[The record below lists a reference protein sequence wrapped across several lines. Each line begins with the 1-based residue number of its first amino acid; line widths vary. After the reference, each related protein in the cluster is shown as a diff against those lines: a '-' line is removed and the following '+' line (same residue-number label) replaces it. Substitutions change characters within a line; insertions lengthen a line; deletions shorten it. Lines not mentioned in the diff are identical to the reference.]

1 MPGVLEKNK
10 ITAQNLI
17 DLKNAIN
24 QIGSYNLLKKET
36 SVVKDTTVKYYCDLT
51 GVLSAY
57 DVINVIFPNETENLS
72 SYPQISIDNKNTYY
86 EIKKGNS
93 LVALKDLQG
102 KANVLYFDGTNWQVV
117 SNDSTGDS
125 LPIGTT
131 LLWYADNIPN
141 GYVELNGQ
149 ELSRATY
156 SELFDVIGTT
166 FGDGDGSTTFNVP
179 DMRDRVPVGVSS
191 TDTNINAVGKI
202 YGEKKHTMTQEEVAP
217 HPHGFQGGAAL
228 FVQENQGVKGI
239 GTGTLW
245 TQGVGAI
252 ATTSTDG
259 GKATPFNVMQPS
271 LALRFICKAF

>member
-166 FGDGDGSTTFNVP
+166 FGEGDGSTTFNVP
-179 DMRDRVPVGVSS
+179 DMRDKVPIGVSS
-191 TDTNINAVGKI
+191 TDTNINTVGKV
-202 YGEKKHTMTQEEVAP
+202 YGEKTHKLTIQELAS
-217 HPHGFQGGAAL
+217 HPHAFQGGQAL
-228 FVQENQGVKGI
+228 FTQANQGIKGL
-239 GTGTLW
+239 GPGSYW
-245 TQGVGAI
+245 VEGVGAI
-252 ATTSTDG
+252 STTSNAG
-259 GKATPFNVMQPS
+259 GDQPHNNMQPS
-271 LALRFICKAF
+271 FALRFICKAF

>member
-117 SNDSTGDS
+117 SNVVNDALNIFPVGS
-125 LPIGTT
+125 L
-131 LLWYADNIPN
+131 
-141 GYVELNGQ
+141 
-149 ELSRATY
+149 
-156 SELFDVIGTT
+156 F
-166 FGDGDGSTTFNVP
+166 FSTTPTNP
-179 DMRDRVPVGVSS
+179 SAWMGGTWEAWGTGRVPVGVNTSDTDFNTVEKTGGNKVFNGINLTSYLADGS
-191 TDTNINAVGKI
+191 TLYGFPNIGSYANRTIVASGDI
-202 YGEKKHTMTQEEVAP
+202 GGSGHHGETPINISLLQPYITCYIWKRVA
-217 HPHGFQGGAAL
+217 
-228 FVQENQGVKGI
+228 
-239 GTGTLW
+239 
-245 TQGVGAI
+245 
-252 ATTSTDG
+252 
-259 GKATPFNVMQPS
+259 
-271 LALRFICKAF
+271 

>member
-117 SNDSTGDS
+117 SNVVNDALNIFPVGS
-125 LPIGTT
+125 L
-131 LLWYADNIPN
+131 
-141 GYVELNGQ
+141 
-149 ELSRATY
+149 
-156 SELFDVIGTT
+156 F
-166 FGDGDGSTTFNVP
+166 FSTTPTNP
-179 DMRDRVPVGVSS
+179 SAWMGGTWEAWGTGRVPVGV
-191 TDTNINAVGKI
+191 DTSQTEFNTVEKTG
-202 YGEKKHTMTQEEVAP
+202 GEKTHKLTVQELAS
-217 HPHGFQGGAAL
+217 HPHGFQGGSAL
-228 FVQENQGVKGI
+228 FTQPNQGIKGL
-239 GTGTLW
+239 GPGSYW
-245 TQGVGAI
+245 VEGVGAI
-252 ATTSTDG
+252 PNTSNAG
-259 GKATPFNVMQPS
+259 GDQPHNN
-271 LALRFICKAF
+271 LQPYITCYIWKRVA

>member
-51 GVLSAY
+51 GTLSIY

-117 SNDSTGDS
+117 SNVVNDALNIFPVGS
-125 LPIGTT
+125 L
-131 LLWYADNIPN
+131 
-141 GYVELNGQ
+141 
-149 ELSRATY
+149 
-156 SELFDVIGTT
+156 F
-166 FGDGDGSTTFNVP
+166 FSTTPTNP
-179 DMRDRVPVGVSS
+179 SAWMGGTWEAWGTGRVPVGV
-191 TDTNINAVGKI
+191 DTSQTEFNTVEKTG
-202 YGEKKHTMTQEEVAP
+202 GEKTHKLTVQELAS
-217 HPHGFQGGAAL
+217 HPHVFQGGSAL
-228 FVQENQGVKGI
+228 FTQPNQGIKGL
-239 GTGTLW
+239 GPGPYW
-245 TQGVGAI
+245 AEGVGAI
-252 ATTSTDG
+252 SSTSNAG
-259 GKATPFNVMQPS
+259 GDQPHNN
-271 LALRFICKAF
+271 LQPYITCYIWKRVA

>member
-93 LVALKDLQG
+93 LVALRDLQG

-117 SNDSTGDS
+117 SNVVNDALNIFPVGS
-125 LPIGTT
+125 L
-131 LLWYADNIPN
+131 
-141 GYVELNGQ
+141 
-149 ELSRATY
+149 
-156 SELFDVIGTT
+156 F
-166 FGDGDGSTTFNVP
+166 FSTTPTNP
-179 DMRDRVPVGVSS
+179 SAWMGGTWQLWGSGRVPVGV
-191 TDTNINAVGKI
+191 DTSQTEFNTVEKTG
-202 YGEKKHTMTQEEVAP
+202 GEKTHKLTVAESAS
-217 HPHGFQGGAAL
+217 HSDGFQGGNAL
-228 FVQENQGVKGI
+228 FTRKDQDVKGL
-239 GTGTLW
+239 GGGGYW
-245 TQGVGAI
+245 VEGVGSI
-252 ATTSTDG
+252 PNTSNAG
-259 GKATPFNVMQPS
+259 GDQPHNN
-271 LALRFICKAF
+271 LQPYITCYMWKRTA

>member
-72 SYPQISIDNKNTYY
+72 SYPQISIDNKTTYY

-93 LVALKDLQG
+93 LVALRDLQG

-117 SNDSTGDS
+117 SNVVNDALNIFPVGS
-125 LPIGTT
+125 L
-131 LLWYADNIPN
+131 
-141 GYVELNGQ
+141 
-149 ELSRATY
+149 
-156 SELFDVIGTT
+156 F
-166 FGDGDGSTTFNVP
+166 FSTTPTNP
-179 DMRDRVPVGVSS
+179 SAWMGGTWEAWGTGRVPVGVDTSQTEFNTVEKTGGSKYLQEHSHNIKWQYTGASGSAAAIINYSGS
-191 TDTNINAVGKI
+191 TITTENA
-202 YGEKKHTMTQEEVAP
+202 
-217 HPHGFQGGAAL
+217 
-228 FVQENQGVKGI
+228 
-239 GTGTLW
+239 GTGDSGNL
-245 TQGVGAI
+245 
-252 ATTSTDG
+252 
-259 GKATPFNVMQPS
+259 QPYITCYMWKRT
-271 LALRFICKAF
+271 A

>member
-93 LVALKDLQG
+93 LVALRDLQG

-117 SNDSTGDS
+117 SNVVNDALNIFPVGSLFFSTTPTNPSAWMGGTWEIFGNGRVLVGVDSSDNLLNASEKTGGS
-125 LPIGTT
+125 INPLSEHSHLYRLRATT
-131 LLWYADNIPN
+131 LNGNVGNQSIAGYNANIISSNTMAIYDEGNGNSAGDNSNHNNWQPYITC
-141 GYVELNGQ
+141 YIWK
-149 ELSRATY
+149 R
-156 SELFDVIGTT
+156 
-166 FGDGDGSTTFNVP
+166 
-179 DMRDRVPVGVSS
+179 
-191 TDTNINAVGKI
+191 
-202 YGEKKHTMTQEEVAP
+202 
-217 HPHGFQGGAAL
+217 
-228 FVQENQGVKGI
+228 
-239 GTGTLW
+239 
-245 TQGVGAI
+245 I
-252 ATTSTDG
+252 A
-259 GKATPFNVMQPS
+259 
-271 LALRFICKAF
+271 

>member
-36 SVVKDTTVKYYCDLT
+36 SVVKDTTVKYHCDLT

-93 LVALKDLQG
+93 LVALRDLQG

-117 SNDSTGDS
+117 SNVVNDALNIFPVGS
-125 LPIGTT
+125 L
-131 LLWYADNIPN
+131 
-141 GYVELNGQ
+141 
-149 ELSRATY
+149 
-156 SELFDVIGTT
+156 F
-166 FGDGDGSTTFNVP
+166 FSTTPTNP
-179 DMRDRVPVGVSS
+179 SAWMGGTWEAWGTGRVPVGV
-191 TDTNINAVGKI
+191 DTSDADFNTVEKTGGSKYLQAHTHNIKWQYAAASG
-202 YGEKKHTMTQEEVAP
+202 TTT
-217 HPHGFQGGAAL
+217 AAL
-228 FVQENQGVKGI
+228 AYNGSSIETET
-239 GTGTLW
+239 TGEGNSGNL
-245 TQGVGAI
+245 
-252 ATTSTDG
+252 
-259 GKATPFNVMQPS
+259 QPYITCYIWKRV
-271 LALRFICKAF
+271 A

>member
-117 SNDSTGDS
+117 SNVVNDALNIFPVGS
-125 LPIGTT
+125 L
-131 LLWYADNIPN
+131 
-141 GYVELNGQ
+141 
-149 ELSRATY
+149 
-156 SELFDVIGTT
+156 F
-166 FGDGDGSTTFNVP
+166 FSTTPTNP
-179 DMRDRVPVGVSS
+179 SAWMGGTWEAWGAGRVPVGV
-191 TDTNINAVGKI
+191 DTSQTEFNTVEKTG
-202 YGEKKHTMTQEEVAP
+202 GEKTHKLTVQEAP
-217 HPHGFQGGAAL
+217 SHAHGFQGGSAL
-228 FVQENQGVKGI
+228 FTQKDQGIKGL
-239 GTGTLW
+239 GAGGYW
-245 TQGVGAI
+245 VEGVGSI
-252 ATTSTDG
+252 PNTSNAG
-259 GKATPFNVMQPS
+259 GDQPHNN
-271 LALRFICKAF
+271 LQPYITCYIWKRVA

>member
-117 SNDSTGDS
+117 SNDSNDALNIFPVGS
-125 LPIGTT
+125 L
-131 LLWYADNIPN
+131 
-141 GYVELNGQ
+141 
-149 ELSRATY
+149 
-156 SELFDVIGTT
+156 F
-166 FGDGDGSTTFNVP
+166 FSTTPTNP
-179 DMRDRVPVGVSS
+179 SAWMGGTWEAWGTGRVPVGVNTSD
-191 TDTNINAVGKI
+191 TDFNTVEKTG
-202 YGEKKHTMTQEEVAP
+202 GEKTHKLTVAELAS
-217 HPHGFQGGAAL
+217 HSHGFQGGSAL
-228 FVQENQGVKGI
+228 FTQKDQGIKGL
-239 GTGTLW
+239 GPGSFW
-245 TQGVGAI
+245 VEGVGSI
-252 ATTSTDG
+252 PNTSTAG
-259 GKATPFNVMQPS
+259 GNQPHNN
-271 LALRFICKAF
+271 LQPYITCYIWKRVA

>member
-24 QIGSYNLLKKET
+24 QIGSYNLLQKET
-36 SVVKDTTVKYYCDLT
+36 SVVKDTTVKYYCELT
-51 GVLSAY
+51 GVLSIY

-72 SYPQISIDNKNTYY
+72 SYPQISIDNQKTYH
-86 EIKKGNS
+86 EIRKGNS
-93 LVALKDLQG
+93 LVALRDLQG

-166 FGDGDGSTTFNVP
+166 FGEGDGSTTFNVP
-179 DMRDRVPVGVSS
+179 DMRDKVPIGVSS
-191 TDTNINAVGKI
+191 TDTNINTVGKV
-202 YGEKKHTMTQEEVAP
+202 YGEKTHKLTVQEAP
-217 HPHGFQGGAAL
+217 SHAHGFQGGSAL
-228 FVQENQGVKGI
+228 FNQENQGVKGI
-239 GTGTLW
+239 GTGNLW
-245 TQGVGAI
+245 VDGVGSI
-252 ATTSTDG
+252 PNTSNAG
-259 GKATPFNVMQPS
+259 GDQPHNNMQPS
-271 LALRFICKAF
+271 FALRFICKAF

>member
-131 LLWYADNIPN
+131 LLWYADNIPT

-166 FGDGDGSTTFNVP
+166 FGSGDGSTTFNVP

-202 YGEKKHTMTQEEVAP
+202 YGEKKHTMTQDEVAP
-217 HPHGFQGGAAL
+217 HPHGFQGG
-228 FVQENQGVKGI
+228 
-239 GTGTLW
+239 
-245 TQGVGAI
+245 GAI
-252 ATTSTDG
+252 VTRPDGGIKGVAGGNLWVEGLTTILTTSTDG